1 MRKLTKLFT
10 GKMIFLDTSFIISYY
25 NTRDQNHGK
34 AKRVMENILNS
45 EKKILIND
53 YIFDECANVLLIKL
67 KDFNNII
74 KICQDLKKLE
84 IVNIDESLFDEAWD
98 IFRKQRKTK
107 LSFTDSTILSTMRC
121 IGIKTLA
128 TFDND
133 FKKIPEISILN

>member
-1 MRKLTKLFT
+1 
-10 GKMIFLDTSFIISYY
+10 MIFLDTSFIISYY

-107 LSFTDSTILSTMRC
+107 LSFTDSTILSTMRG